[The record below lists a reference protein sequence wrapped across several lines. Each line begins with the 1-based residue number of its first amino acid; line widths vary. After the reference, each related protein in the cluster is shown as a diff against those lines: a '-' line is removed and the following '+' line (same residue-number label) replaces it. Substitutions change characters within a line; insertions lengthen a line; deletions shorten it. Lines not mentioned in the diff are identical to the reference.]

1 MNGVA
6 FIPNMINKIKYL
18 LLLILCAGIVGE
30 MTNITAQTRDTILVS
45 KSGAT
50 LRQSDIDK
58 MIEFYEWA
66 FEARF
71 SAEQKTKF
79 AEYTAREFRTDPT
92 KYRTTIDHIVA
103 TFEKISAGDESAQQR
118 TRNNFLPAFVAEMR
132 NSTDE
137 NSQMLLAIYE
147 AAHGENNANVTS
159 TKDAEEP
166 EAAVGNISGLAGT
179 WAWARS
185 GSSTYST
192 GGSYM
197 GSNGS
202 RFTYKFLANGAVE
215 FTGIMNVMTGGC
227 RMQIFKSAKGRA
239 SLNGETLTIN
249 WSPASFSRDDS
260 CDRAGN
266 YTKTLPAETE
276 KFQIKFKTDYGQ
288 RQLCMTGK
296 DETCYSPSN

>member
-1 MNGVA
+1 
-6 FIPNMINKIKYL
+6 MINKTKYL
-18 LLLILCAGIVGE
+18 LLLILCAGMIGG
-30 MTNITAQTRDTILVS
+30 MTNITAQTRDAILVS
-45 KSGAT
+45 KSGVS

-58 MIEFYEWA
+58 MVAFYEWA

-71 SAEQKTKF
+71 TDEQRSKF
-79 AEYTAREFRTDPT
+79 GEYTAREFRTDPT
-92 KYRTTIDHIVA
+92 KYRA
-103 TFEKISAGDESAQQR
+103 TVDDIIGTFAKISVADESTQQK

-132 NSTDE
+132 KSTDE
-137 NSQMLLAIYE
+137 NSQMLLAIYD
-147 AAHGENNANVTS
+147 AAHSKNGSNVAASDEPGAPETS
-159 TKDAEEP
+159 
-166 EAAVGNISGLAGT
+166 VGDISALAGT

-185 GSSTYST
+185 GSSTYAT
-192 GGSYM
+192 GGAYL

-202 RFTYKFLANGAVE
+202 RFTYKFLPNGLVE
-215 FTGIMNVMTGGC
+215 YTGIMNVMTGGC

-239 SLNGETLTIN
+239 SLNGATLTIK

-266 YTKTLPAETE
+266 YKKTLPAETE
-276 KFQIKFKTDYGQ
+276 NFQIQFKTDYGQ